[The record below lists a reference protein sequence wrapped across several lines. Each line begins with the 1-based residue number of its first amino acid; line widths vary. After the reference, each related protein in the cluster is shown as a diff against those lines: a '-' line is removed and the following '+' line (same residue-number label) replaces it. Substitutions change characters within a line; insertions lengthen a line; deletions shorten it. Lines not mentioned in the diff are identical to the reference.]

1 MMKRNKLYII
11 LCLYVIISVLT
22 IGCSKKDTSK
32 HINDEQM
39 ENNDDHDTEN
49 NNHTPNEEK
58 RETNDTAHDV
68 NNDEVDTK
76 SESGKLLYYEVNVH
90 IIIRAYNT
98 YN

>member
-22 IGCSKKDTSK
+22 IGCSKKDTSN
-32 HINDEQM
+32 HINDVHT

-68 NNDEVDTK
+68 NNDEAVLK
-76 SESGKLLYYEVNVH
+76 SESGNTLYYEFNELFLM
-90 IIIRAYNT
+90 RSFNG
-98 YN
+98 